1 MVKVE
6 HWWIGQIYY
15 YIQKGR
21 FSEVERRYVTSSYF
35 QETLMEIL
43 ELRSLSFPGNTDDF
57 IVVIKDLSTRES

>member
-43 ELRSLSFPGNTDDF
+43 ELRSISFSGNTDDF